1 MMVVG
6 TFFLLMALPIVCYTT
21 SDQNLVIYVDSS
33 SQTGVNDSS
42 CWERGYSTPCL
53 SLNLALKGAQHYNHS
68 ITILLQPGQHQLHNG
83 SETQLRNMSQ
93 LAIVGNA
100 SQGEPVVIMCQPLA
114 GLAFLWS
121 TNITTSN
128 LSLINCGKIQSE
140 HDNDCNPIQVAI
152 LFIGCSSIELS
163 NLSVNE
169 SSGTG
174 VAVYNAMDKVSIDS
188 CQFMYGGGGG
198 LVIEAS
204 EATSQSFC
212 TITNSTFTHNT
223 ASSAAAGQ
231 WINPCGST
239 TRGGGISVVLRGEA
253 TNNTVQLVNSV
264 RLNNNKAQFG
274 GGLFLGFYG
283 NASGNTVTVDNA
295 EVTENEVLIEKA
307 SSASGGGIF
316 IGFAVTGTNGLFGN
330 VVTINSSKIISN
342 EADIGG
348 GISVNLVH
356 NARECST
363 DSNKLV
369 IENSTFDSN
378 TAFQGS
384 SAYLSQSGK
393 CNQPL
398 LNTTVSS
405 SKFISSHCSTVLKN
419 EFGFHC
425 SGSVLL
431 ESITYATFHGALM
444 FIGAQENSFISAL
457 SLRSSSI
464 ELSSSAQLQFINNS
478 AYNGAG
484 IHLVGSSSI
493 ILNTGSTLLFKHNTA
508 SGQGGAIYADTCTLS
523 QTGFCVFKHINS
535 SLHPDDW
542 GVNITFIDN
551 QRQMIDTTTKVNTIY
566 IDSVE
571 SYDKPTN
578 SSSKTFCWNGW
589 FYSGVEGDCGQLG
602 SGPAYTTYVSQLNY
616 SINQGD
622 CLTSVNILTV
632 HDIWGKDVTNPHD
645 IAITFVTDF
654 AYASSYYDQQNTLSS
669 CLLPNCSS
677 NYYMNKTSLIDIYP
691 LHFPRVTIA
700 VKFKCD
706 DSSCSSCD
714 DPPYPG
720 PSYDC
725 YGNDMCSIDGYYGAC
740 LPNYIHTVD
749 GPCAQGREGVLCGNC
764 SEGYAVAINDPD
776 LSCIKCNYQYG
787 VAIFL
792 LLQLVPVLIMLTLL
806 AVLHIKITDGSL
818 SVFVLFSQ
826 MVTLQFPGLGYSSW
840 AVTRCS
846 KPYDTA
852 YYLYTKYMGIPLTVY
867 SIWNLNFL
875 NLDPVPFCIPFINTA
890 AEAILLQ
897 YITAACPLVFIV
909 VTYTWIKCYNNG
921 YRLVVYTTR
930 PVHQLLARFWQ
941 RFKIQPSLID
951 TYAGLILLSYMRFLA
966 TSAKLLKF
974 TFVRN
979 VSTGEGYAAYYY
991 DADLS
996 YFKWPHAVYG
1006 VLAILCL
1013 LVFVVTPTIVLLFYH
1028 LKSFQRCL
1036 TRCKLDRPGLHALV
1050 DAYQGCFKN
1059 SETDDGERRYFAGMN
1074 LLFCFCYVAFLITPY
1089 ATTIVIIVT
1098 FTASLGTF
1106 MLLMILIL
1114 RPYKSNIQNF
1124 NSFMTMVFLI
1134 VYAFG
1139 TTSSSII
1146 YVVYAPFLY
1155 FCLYFVFCLFRLCF
1169 VRIICKKK
1177 QERSTINGQH
1187 EQPPNRKKKNNRERA
1202 PLIVPVTTISVNDY
1216 TADDLYADRVLNPD
1230 EYNEH

>member
-1 MMVVG
+1 MVLSVI
-6 TFFLLMALPIVCYTT
+6 LLLALPVVSLCYNAN
-21 SDQNLVIYVDSS
+21 QNIYVDSS

-42 CWERGYSTPCL
+42 CWEGSYSTPCL
-53 SLNLALKGAQHYNHS
+53 FLNLALKGAQHYNHS

-100 SQGEPVVIMCQPLA
+100 SQGEPVVITCQPLA
-114 GLAFLWS
+114 GLAFFLS
-121 TNITTSN
+121 TNITISN

-140 HDNDCNPIQVAI
+140 HDNDCNLIQVAI
-152 LFIGCSSIELS
+152 LFTGCSSIELS
-163 NLSVNE
+163 NLHVNE
-169 SSGTG
+169 SNGTG

-239 TRGGGISVVLRGEA
+239 TRGGGISVVLRGET
-253 TNNTVQLVNSV
+253 TNNTVQLVSSV

-274 GGLFLGFYG
+274 GGLFLGFYD

-295 EVTENEVLIEKA
+295 EVAENEVLIEKA

-316 IGFAVTGTNGLFGN
+316 IGFPATGTNGLFGN
-330 VVTINSSKIISN
+330 VVTINSSRIISN

-356 NARECST
+356 KAHECST
-363 DSNKLV
+363 ESNKLV
-369 IENSTFDSN
+369 IENSSFDSN

-398 LNTTVSS
+398 LNATVSNS
-405 SKFISSHCSTVLKN
+405 SFTSGHCGTVLKN
-419 EFGFHC
+419 SHGFRC
-425 SGSVLL
+425 SGNLL
-431 ESITYATFHGALM
+431 FEFMPNVEFQGAVI
-444 FIGAQENSFISAL
+444 FIGDKGNSYMSAL

-523 QTGFCVFKHINS
+523 QTEFCGFKHINS

-542 GVNITFIDN
+542 GVNITFIGDQAN
-551 QRQMIDTTTKVNTIY
+551 AIY
-566 IDSVE
+566 VHSGHLFL
-571 SYDKPTN
+571 N
-578 SSSKTFCWNGW
+578 NTFCWKGW
-589 FYSGVEGDCGQLG
+589 SYFGSLGVRNRCIDQLTSVPAHYRIAG
-602 SGPAYTTYVSQLNY
+602 THIDYTIHLRETLRNKVQLYLYDAWGNYISKEEYTIPMEFITGPAYS
-616 SINQGD
+616 D
-622 CLTSVNILTV
+622 
-632 HDIWGKDVTNPHD
+632 
-645 IAITFVTDF
+645 
-654 AYASSYYDQQNTLSS
+654 DQPSTLSS
-669 CLLPNCSS
+669 PVLVNCSD
-677 NYYMNKTSLIDIYP
+677 NYTNQSSLIYIYP
-691 LHFPRVTIA
+691 LQFPRFAVTVHFEQCGDQYCGCGEPSPTLSPPLYTCGYA
-700 VKFKCD
+700 NCQCCQ
-706 DSSCSSCD
+706 SS
-714 DPPYPG
+714 G
-720 PSYDC
+720 K
-725 YGNDMCSIDGYYGAC
+725 
-740 LPNYIHTVD
+740 
-749 GPCAQGREGVLCGNC
+749 GPCPFTYSYNTNHSCVEGREGVLCGNC

-806 AVLHIKITDGSL
+806 AVLHIKITVGGFSE
-818 SVFVLFSQ
+818 FVLFSQ

-840 AVTRCS
+840 GPTMTFDYCV
-846 KPYDTA
+846 
-852 YYLYTKYMGIPLTVY
+852 IPVHLTVPSYSLTVY

-875 NLDPVPFCIPFINTA
+875 NLDPVPFCVPFIDTA
-890 AEAILLQ
+890 TKAILLQ
-897 YITAACPLVFIV
+897 YIIAACPLVFIV
-909 VTYTWIKCYNNG
+909 VTATWIKCYNNG

-930 PVHQLLARFWQ
+930 PIHQLLARFWQ

-951 TYAGLILLSYMRFLA
+951 TYAGLILLSYMRFLV
-966 TSAKLLKF
+966 TSIKLLKF
-974 TFVRN
+974 TTVQN
-979 VSTGEGYAAYYY
+979 ASTGESYAAYYY
-991 DADLS
+991 DANLS
-996 YFKWPHAVYG
+996 YFGWPHAVYS

-1028 LKSFQRCL
+1028 LKSFQRFL

-1059 SETDDGERRYFAGMN
+1059 SATDGSERRYYAGIY
-1074 LLFCFCYVAFLITPY
+1074 LLFRFCYVAFFIAPFITN
-1089 ATTIVIIVT
+1089 ILVMMT
-1098 FTASLGTF
+1098 FTACLSGF
-1106 MLLMILIL
+1106 MMLLVIIL
-1114 RPYKSNIQNF
+1114 RPYKSVVHNII
-1124 NSFMTMVFLI
+1124 SFMTMIILSTYVFEVLNAKI
-1134 VYAFG
+1134 IFAVY
-1139 TTSSSII
+1139 I
-1146 YVVYAPFLY
+1146 PFLVL
-1155 FCLYFVFCLFRLCF
+1155 CLYIMYHLFKLCCL
-1169 VRIICKKK
+1169 RIFCKKNHGRNPGNEQQPNN
-1177 QERSTINGQH
+1177 QEQ
-1187 EQPPNRKKKNNRERA
+1187 A
-1202 PLIVPVTTISVNDY
+1202 PLIVPVTTVAFNDY
-1216 TADDLYADRVLNPD
+1216 TADDLNDDHVLNPH
-1230 EYNEH
+1230 ENNEQ

>member
-1 MMVVG
+1 M
-6 TFFLLMALPIVCYTT
+6 
-21 SDQNLVIYVDSS
+21 
-33 SQTGVNDSS
+33 
-42 CWERGYSTPCL
+42 
-53 SLNLALKGAQHYNHS
+53 
-68 ITILLQPGQHQLHNG
+68 
-83 SETQLRNMSQ
+83 
-93 LAIVGNA
+93 GNA
-100 SQGEPVVIMCQPLA
+100 SQGEPVVITCQPLA

-121 TNITTSN
+121 TNITISN

-152 LFIGCSSIELS
+152 LFTGCSSVELS
-163 NLSVNE
+163 SLHVNE

-174 VAVYNAMDKVSIDS
+174 VAVYDAMDKVNIDS

-204 EATSQSFC
+204 EATSRSFC

-274 GGLFLGFYG
+274 GGLFLGFYD

-295 EVTENEVLIEKA
+295 EVAENEVLIEKA

-316 IGFAVTGTNGLFGN
+316 IGFAATGTNGLFGN
-330 VVTINSSKIISN
+330 VVTINSSSVISN

-348 GISVNLVH
+348 GISVNLVN
-356 NARECST
+356 NAHECST

-398 LNTTVSS
+398 LNTTVSNS
-405 SKFISSHCSTVLKN
+405 SFTNGHCSTNQIALR
-419 EFGFHC
+419 C
-425 SGSVLL
+425 SGNVVI
-431 ESITYATFHGALM
+431 ESMPLVIFHGFLM
-444 FIGAQENSFISAL
+444 FVGDRENSYSFTAL
-457 SLRSSSI
+457 SIRSSSI
-464 ELSSSAQLQFINNS
+464 ELSPSAQLQFINNS

-523 QTGFCVFKHINS
+523 QTGLCVFKHINS

-551 QRQMIDTTTKVNTIY
+551 QLATGQANSIY
-566 IDSVE
+566 IDTVKVFDNDTVLFNGTFFWKGWTYLTKLGVKQNCTKQLRSGSAAYVKYESFNSTVNSGTQLQSIVQCKIHDIWGNDITEPNEIRVE
-571 SYDKPTN
+571 FIN
-578 SSSKTFCWNGW
+578 
-589 FYSGVEGDCGQLG
+589 
-602 SGPAYTTYVSQLNY
+602 GPAYTDDRPS
-616 SINQGD
+616 
-622 CLTSVNILTV
+622 
-632 HDIWGKDVTNPHD
+632 
-645 IAITFVTDF
+645 
-654 AYASSYYDQQNTLSS
+654 TLSS
-669 CLLPNCSS
+669 IILANCSRDYT
-677 NYYMNKTSLIDIYP
+677 NQTSLLYVHP
-691 LHFPRVTIA
+691 PQLPRFAVTIL
-700 VKFKCD
+700 FEQCED
-706 DSSCSSCD
+706 EYCGCTN
-714 DPPYPG
+714 PTPQQYYRCLYCQTTG
-720 PSYDC
+720 E
-725 YGNDMCSIDGYYGAC
+725 YGAC
-740 LPNYIHTVD
+740 PSYAYLNQSCT
-749 GPCAQGREGVLCGNC
+749 QGREGILCGTC

-818 SVFVLFSQ
+818 SGFVLFCQ

-840 AVTRCS
+840 V
-846 KPYDTA
+846 
-852 YYLYTKYMGIPLTVY
+852 LKYGNFCLFPNYFHQYFLSIPLTVY

-875 NLDPVPFCIPFINTA
+875 NLDPVHFCIPFIDTA
-890 AEAILLQ
+890 TEAILLQ

-909 VTYTWIKCYNNG
+909 VTATWIKCYNNG

-930 PVHQLLARFWQ
+930 PVHQLLARFWL

-974 TFVRN
+974 TIVQN
-979 VSTGEGYAAYYY
+979 ISTGEKYAAYYY
-991 DADLS
+991 DANLS
-996 YFKWPHAVYG
+996 YFSWPHAAYG

-1013 LVFVVTPTIVLLFYH
+1013 LVFVVTPTIVLLLYH

-1059 SETDDGERRYFAGMN
+1059 IATDGSERRYFAGII
-1074 LLFCFCYVAFLITPY
+1074 LLFPICYVTFIITQDAAEINKFLISKICL
-1089 ATTIVIIVT
+1089 IVITLSIIAI
-1098 FTASLGTF
+1098 F
-1106 MLLMILIL
+1106 
-1114 RPYKSNIQNF
+1114 RPYKKALHNFIWFMLVVAIAGIMVCDVFILLINIPIYTSIMTLFIPFPIICFYLTFRLFKPYCRRTICKNKRATSPDNF
-1124 NSFMTMVFLI
+1124 EPQPSDEQ
-1134 VYAFG
+1134 
-1139 TTSSSII
+1139 TTS
-1146 YVVYAPFLY
+1146 
-1155 FCLYFVFCLFRLCF
+1155 
-1169 VRIICKKK
+1169 
-1177 QERSTINGQH
+1177 T
-1187 EQPPNRKKKNNRERA
+1187 
-1202 PLIVPVTTISVNDY
+1202 VPVTTVSLDDLI
-1216 TADDLYADRVLNPD
+1216 ADDLRMVIPEEKNDHAV
-1230 EYNEH
+1230 

>member
-1 MMVVG
+1 MVPSVI
-6 TFFLLMALPIVCYTT
+6 LLLALPVVSLCYNAN
-21 SDQNLVIYVDSS
+21 QKIYVDSS

-42 CWERGYSTPCL
+42 CWEGGYSTPCL
-53 SLNLALKGAQHYNHS
+53 FLNLALKGAQHYNHS

-83 SETQLRNMSQ
+83 SENQLSNMSQ

-100 SQGEPVVIMCQPLA
+100 RQGEPVVIECQPLA
-114 GLAFLWS
+114 GLAFLRS
-121 TNITTSN
+121 TNITISN

-152 LFIGCSSIELS
+152 LFTGCSSIELS
-163 NLSVNE
+163 NLYVNE

-188 CQFMYGGGGG
+188 CQFMYGGGG

-223 ASSAAAGQ
+223 ASNAATGQ

-239 TRGGGISVVLRGEA
+239 TRGGGGISVVLRGEA

-274 GGLFLGFYG
+274 GGLFLGFYD

-295 EVTENEVLIEKA
+295 EVAENEVLIEKA

-316 IGFAVTGTNGLFGN
+316 IGFSATGTNGLFGN
-330 VVTINSSKIISN
+330 VVTINSSRIISN

-356 NARECST
+356 NAHECST

-398 LNTTVSS
+398 LNTTVSN
-405 SKFISSHCSTVLKN
+405 STFN
-419 EFGFHC
+419 NGRCNAQRNMHAFHC
-425 SGSVLL
+425 FGNVRMQ
-431 ESITYATFHGALM
+431 SIPLVTFQGAVM
-444 FIGAQENSFISAL
+444 FFGNKQGVFISAL

-523 QTGFCVFKHINS
+523 QTGTCVFKHINS
-535 SLHPDDW
+535 TLHPDDW

-551 QRQMIDTTTKVNTIY
+551 QLATGQANAIY
-566 IDSVE
+566 VYSGQLFVG
-571 SYDKPTN
+571 SN
-578 SSSKTFCWNGW
+578 FCWKGW
-589 FYSGVEGDCGQLG
+589 FYIASSGVKDNCTRQLKSVPAYYEITGSLDYTIYSGDALFSKVQLTLHDAWG
-602 SGPAYTTYVSQLNY
+602 NYISKGAYTIPVEFITGPAYSDDQPST
-616 SINQGD
+616 
-622 CLTSVNILTV
+622 LTSPVQV
-632 HDIWGKDVTNPHD
+632 DCSDIHTNQ
-645 IAITFVTDF
+645 
-654 AYASSYYDQQNTLSS
+654 SSLVYV
-669 CLLPNCSS
+669 
-677 NYYMNKTSLIDIYP
+677 YP
-691 LHFPRVTIA
+691 LQFPRFALTIH
-700 VKFKCD
+700 FKQCGD
-706 DSSCSSCD
+706 QYCGCSELSALSPQYHDFCFEYSCCQS
-714 DPPYPG
+714 PG
-720 PSYDC
+720 E
-725 YGNDMCSIDGYYGAC
+725 YGAC
-740 LPNYIHTVD
+740 PFTYSYDTKLNHSCVK
-749 GPCAQGREGVLCGNC
+749 GREGILCGNC
-764 SEGYAVAINDPD
+764 SEGFAVAINDPD
-776 LSCIKCNYQYG
+776 LSCIECSSPYYG
-787 VAIFL
+787 VVVFI

-806 AVLHIKITDGSL
+806 AVLHIKITDGGL
-818 SVFVLFSQ
+818 SEFVLFSQ

-840 AVTRCS
+840 S
-846 KPYDTA
+846 PYLVDSWDPSRDLPDYLRQ
-852 YYLYTKYMGIPLTVY
+852 YYLSIPLTVY

-875 NLDPVPFCIPFINTA
+875 NLDPVPFCIPFIDTA
-890 AEAILLQ
+890 TKAILLQ
-897 YITAACPLVFIV
+897 YITAACPMVFIV
-909 VTYTWIKCYNNG
+909 VTYTWIKWYNNG

-941 RFKIQPSLID
+941 RFNIQPSLID

-966 TSAKLLKF
+966 TSVKLLKF
-974 TFVRN
+974 TFVVMN
-979 VSTGEGYAAYYY
+979 DDVDNNSVHVAFYY
-991 DADLS
+991 DANLS
-996 YFKWPHAVYG
+996 YFGWPHAAYG

-1059 SETDDGERRYFAGMN
+1059 SATDDSEKRYYAGIY
-1074 LLFCFCYVAFLITPY
+1074 LLFRFCYVAFFIAPLNLVFNNYLI
-1089 ATTIVIIVT
+1089 ASCLSGFMVVLVIV
-1098 FTASLGTF
+1098 
-1106 MLLMILIL
+1106 L
-1114 RPYKSNIQNF
+1114 RPYKSLVHNIT
-1124 NSFMTMVFLI
+1124 SFMTMSILI
-1134 VYAFG
+1134 TYTFG
-1139 TTSSSII
+1139 TLEPRLIFTVFVPIL
-1146 YVVYAPFLY
+1146 VL
-1155 FCLYFVFCLFRLCF
+1155 CLYLTTYRLFKLCG
-1169 VRIICKKK
+1169 VRIIKFCKKN
-1177 QERSTINGQH
+1177 QERNPGN
-1187 EQPPNRKKKNNRERA
+1187 EQQPNQERA
-1202 PLIVPVTTISVNDY
+1202 PLIVPVTIVSINNY

-1230 EYNEH
+1230 EYKEQ

>member
-1 MMVVG
+1 MIPVTMWYS
-6 TFFLLMALPIVCYTT
+6 FFQLMLALPMITLSSST
-21 SDQNLVIYVDSS
+21 DKKLIYVDSN

-42 CWERGYSTPCL
+42 CWEGGYSTPCL

-100 SQGEPVVIMCQPLA
+100 SQGEPVVITCQPLT

-121 TNITTSN
+121 TNITISN

-152 LFIGCSSIELS
+152 LFTGCSSTELS
-163 NLSVNE
+163 NLHVNE

-212 TITNSTFTHNT
+212 TITKSTFTHNT

-274 GGLFLGFYG
+274 GGLFLGFYD

-316 IGFAVTGTNGLFGN
+316 IGFAATGTNGLFGN
-330 VVTINSSKIISN
+330 VVTINSSRIISN

-356 NARECST
+356 NAHECST
-363 DSNKLV
+363 DSNELV

-398 LNTTVSS
+398 LNTTVSNS
-405 SKFISSHCSTVLKN
+405 SFTNGHCSTNQLALR
-419 EFGFHC
+419 C
-425 SGSVLL
+425 SGNVVI
-431 ESITYATFHGALM
+431 ESMPLVIFHGFVVFM
-444 FIGAQENSFISAL
+444 GDKENSYSFISAL
-457 SLRSSSI
+457 SLRSSFI

-523 QTGFCVFKHINS
+523 QTGTCVFKHINS

-542 GVNITFIDN
+542 GVKITFIDN
-551 QRQMIDTTTKVNTIY
+551 QLANSIY
-566 IDSVE
+566 IDTVKFF
-571 SYDKPTN
+571 DDDPVLFN
-578 SSSKTFCWNGW
+578 GTFCWKGW
-589 FYSGVEGDCGQLG
+589 TYLTKLGVQQNCTKQLRSG
-602 SGPAYTTYVSQLNY
+602 SAAYINY
-616 SINQGD
+616 ES
-622 CLTSVNILTV
+622 LTSIVYNEGIPLQSIV
-632 HDIWGKDVTNPHD
+632 QYKIRDIWDND
-645 IAITFVTDF
+645 ITEPYKVRVELANGACPDTIT
-654 AYASSYYDQQNTLSS
+654 SPGTLYS
-669 CLLPNCSS
+669 LILPNCSHDYTNQS
-677 NYYMNKTSLIDIYP
+677 SLLHVYP
-691 LHFPRVTIA
+691 PQHPKFTVTILFEQCGDQYCVCMESA
-700 VKFKCD
+700 P
-706 DSSCSSCD
+706 SCFYCQTA
-714 DPPYPG
+714 G
-720 PSYDC
+720 K
-725 YGNDMCSIDGYYGAC
+725 YGAC
-740 LPNYIHTVD
+740 PTYAYPNRSCV
-749 GPCAQGREGVLCGNC
+749 QGREGVLCGDC

-806 AVLHIKITDGSL
+806 AVLHIKITDGNL

-826 MVTLQFPGLGYSSW
+826 IVTLQFPGLSYSSW
-840 AVTRCS
+840 ILKYYNNSWLSRTTCS
-846 KPYDTA
+846 VA
-852 YYLYTKYMGIPLTVY
+852 YYYRQYYLSIPLTVY

-875 NLDPVPFCIPFINTA
+875 NLDPVPFCIPHINTA

-909 VTYTWIKCYNNG
+909 VTYTWIKWYNNG

-941 RFKIQPSLID
+941 KFKIQPSLID

-974 TFVRN
+974 TTVQN
-979 VSTGEGYAAYYY
+979 ISTGEKYAAYYY
-991 DADLS
+991 DANLG
-996 YFKWPHAVYG
+996 YFGWPHAAYG

-1028 LKSFQRCL
+1028 LISFQRCL

-1059 SETDDGERRYFAGMN
+1059 SATDDSERRYFAGII
-1074 LLFCFCYVAFLITPY
+1074 LLFPIFY
-1089 ATTIVIIVT
+1089 VT
-1098 FTASLGTF
+1098 FIITQDAAAQVPFLVYKICLFFT
-1106 MLLMILIL
+1106 ILSIIAIF
-1114 RPYKSNIQNF
+1114 RPYKKTLHNF
-1124 NSFMTMVFLI
+1124 TCFMLVVAIAVITVYDVFFVFLRVPPYTQI
-1134 VYAFG
+1134 MMLF
-1139 TTSSSII
+1139 I
-1146 YVVYAPFLY
+1146 PFP
-1155 FCLYFVFCLFRLCF
+1155 
-1169 VRIICKKK
+1169 IICFYLTYRLFKYC
-1177 QERSTINGQH
+1177 QQTICKNTRTTIPENV
-1187 EQPPNRKKKNNRERA
+1187 EQPSTVN
-1202 PLIVPVTTISVNDY
+1202 VSVTTVSLDELI
-1216 TADDLYADRVLNPD
+1216 AEDLRMLIPD
-1230 EYNEH
+1230 ENNDHTI